1 MKKFTL
7 FLALCSL
14 TLGFSQTREN
24 GTLEVVPTIGT
35 TLSGT
40 SLITSDRSSIRVA
53 IIGDY
58 YLSDRWSLRSG
69 LELLGMSDS
78 GLLFL
83 QRDIQLNYV
92 NIPLHANWHFG
103 KARNWNLNFGI
114 SPGFLT
120 NAEENGVDVSNN
132 IESFQ
137 LGFSYGIGYKLD
149 LSERFGLLFDTQAFA
164 GLTNYRTDPGSEEQN
179 LAVSLSVGA
188 VFRL

>member
-1 MKKFTL
+1 MKKSIVLIAL
-7 FLALCSL
+7 FAY
-14 TLGFSQTREN
+14 TFGFSQTREK
-24 GTLEVVPTIGT
+24 GTLEMVPTIGT

-53 IIGDY
+53 MIGDY

-69 LELLGMSDS
+69 LELLGMADS

-83 QRDIQLNYV
+83 QRDIQLNYI

-103 KARNWNLNFGI
+103 SNRNWNLNFGI

-120 NAEENGVDVSNN
+120 NAEEDGVDVSNN

-149 LSERFGLLFDTQAFA
+149 ISERFGLLFDTQAFA

-179 LAVSLSVGA
+179 LAMSFSLGA
-188 VFRL
+188 VFKL

>member
-40 SLITSDRSSIRVA
+40 SLITSDRNSIRVA

-103 KARNWNLNFGI
+103 RNRNWNLNFGI

-120 NAEENGVDVSNN
+120 NAEENGVDVSES

-137 LGFSYGIGYKLD
+137 LALSYGVGYKLEI
-149 LSERFGLLFDTQAFA
+149 SERFSILFDTQAFI
-164 GLTNYRTDPGSEEQN
+164 GLTDYRSAPDVSEQN
-179 LAVSLSVGA
+179 LAISLSVGG
-188 VFRL
+188 VFKL